1 MDFSIS
7 AGHETA
13 PQPEPD
19 NRIVQE
25 LMDGRPVAGI
35 YIRTST
41 TFQGEHGTSLETQAE
56 QCTTLVEGMG
66 YRVDP
71 NCIWKDM
78 ESGAFMSRDG
88 LEKMLEAV
96 KTRRV
101 EMVVI
106 HNPDRLGRE
115 PVDLLII
122 ARVFHAAGV
131 RLEFVNGPSDRDP
144 EAELLM
150 FILGYVGQKERIQIM
165 ERTMRGKEKLARD
178 GRYPIGPKILGYDYD
193 RDNKVRT
200 INEEEA
206 AIVRRIFQW
215 TLEGVSRYRIA
226 IRLNDEGIR
235 TKKGK
240 KWRQGGVKRIVE
252 NVAYTGRHYYGRY
265 RHRKVDPKVA
275 GKKRE
280 VTEKPLSEAFLI
292 ENFTP
297 RIISPE
303 LFEAAQERVRE
314 RAPRFR
320 RKGTRYLLTGFVR
333 CGLCGGSVVGSSIM
347 RGKRHYRCSD
357 AKKTETTPASCKAG
371 YIRADELEQIV
382 WNLVVEAIRS
392 PEVLASEIR
401 KHVTMGTG
409 NLEEERTKLRRE
421 IQDLKAQQA
430 RLLEQRQ
437 KDFIDQE
444 ILESRI
450 VPVKILCD
458 EKERSLTVLDE
469 QRRKKD
475 DAEAA
480 EARIVEFCERVSEG
494 LEDTSPD
501 RKRATLAAF
510 QTKVQATRADLQV
523 TVTVDPCVAISTRPS
538 TFRVSTRSICVT
550 SLQPQPTT
558 PRGAAG
564 QVEGADPLW
573 WLRLLHKEMHTT
585 STTSGAGMR

>member
-1 MDFSIS
+1 MNLRYDASPEWNPQAES
-7 AGHETA
+7 AEQIT
-13 PQPEPD
+13 
-19 NRIVQE
+19 QE
-25 LMDGRPVAGI
+25 LLDRPKAGI

-41 TFQGEHGTSLETQAE
+41 KFQGEKGTSLETQSEECITRAE
-56 QCTTLVEGMG
+56 NLGHE
-66 YRVDP
+66 VDP
-71 NCIWKDM
+71 DCVWTDM

-96 KTRRV
+96 RTRRV
-101 EMVVI
+101 KMVVI

-122 ARVFHAAGV
+122 ARVFNAAEV

-193 RDNKVRT
+193 RDTKVRT

-235 TKKGK
+235 TKNGK
-240 KWRQGGVKRIVE
+240 TWRQGGVKRIVE

-292 ENFTP
+292 EHFTP

-303 LFEAAQERVRE
+303 LFGIFEAAQERVRE
-314 RAPRFR
+314 RAARFR
-320 RKGTRYLLTGFVR
+320 HKGVRYLLTGFVR
-333 CGLCGGSVVGSSIM
+333 CGLCGGPVVGSSIM
-347 RGKRHYRCSD
+347 RGKRHYRCTD
-357 AKKTETTPASCKAG
+357 AKKTETMPASCKAG
-371 YIRADELEQIV
+371 YIRADDLEQMV
-382 WNLVVEAIRS
+382 WDLVTEAIRS

-450 VPVKILCD
+450 MPVKILCD
-458 EKERSLTVLDE
+458 EKERSLIALEE
-469 QRRKKD
+469 QIVGGKTTLQLRKPASSSFANRWLKGWKM
-475 DAEAA
+475 
-480 EARIVEFCERVSEG
+480 RLPTERG
-494 LEDTSPD
+494 
-501 RKRATLAAF
+501 
-510 QTKVQATRADLQV
+510 
-523 TVTVDPCVAISTRPS
+523 
-538 TFRVSTRSICVT
+538 
-550 SLQPQPTT
+550 
-558 PRGAAG
+558 
-564 QVEGADPLW
+564 PL
-573 WLRLLHKEMHTT
+573 LLHSKLRCSPLGTIF
-585 STTSGAGMR
+585 R